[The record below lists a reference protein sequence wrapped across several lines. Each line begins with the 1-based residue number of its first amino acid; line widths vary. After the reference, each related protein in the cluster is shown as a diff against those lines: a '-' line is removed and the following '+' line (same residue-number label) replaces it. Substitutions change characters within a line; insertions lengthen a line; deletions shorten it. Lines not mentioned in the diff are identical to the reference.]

1 MDPRLSFMGPRAQ
14 GPEVALRWFVGVPVG
29 TNVFF
34 LMDLAAFL
42 VAAWAVTFLSL
53 LGLQR
58 FTGGY
63 IAEGHLLAAF
73 QMGLWMD
80 GLFVIIFL
88 IAAFPFLKNRYAA
101 YYHLE
106 EWGARCENLRC
117 SPQALGGNWRL
128 RFRPWAIEPVLDPAR
143 SAGRQVSWRDV
154 RDLQA
159 LEAMRT
165 VLLKGRWGTI
175 MRIYC
180 PDEATFR
187 QALDYCRPHI
197 PEGPRSG

>member
-1 MDPRLSFMGPRAQ
+1 MDSRLGFMRERPRESQ
-14 GPEVALRWFVGVPVG
+14 EALRWFVGVPVG

-53 LGLQR
+53 LALQR
-58 FTGGY
+58 LT
-63 IAEGHLLAAF
+63 AGHIFQDHLTAAF

-80 GLFVIIFL
+80 GVFTAIFL

-106 EWGARCENLRC
+106 EWGVRCENLRC

-128 RFRPWAIEPVLDPAR
+128 RWRPWAIEPVLDPAR
-143 SAGRQVSWRDV
+143 AVERQVPWNHV
-154 RDLQA
+154 RSVQA
-159 LEAMRT
+159 LPEMAT
-165 VLLKGRWGTI
+165 LLLRGRWGTV
-175 MRIYC
+175 MRVYC

-187 QALDYCRPHI
+187 RALDFSRSHVPQERP
-197 PEGPRSG
+197 